1 MAEAL
6 SNKDKFKK
14 IVLIF
19 NTRSYENSPTRYLSC
34 SEFYIIVVLTQEKN
48 SWILNFGLNQN
59 I

>member
-1 MAEAL
+1 MAGAL

-34 SEFYIIVVLTQEKN
+34 SEFYIIVVLTQEKK
-48 SWILNFGLNQN
+48 
-59 I
+59 